1 MAMVFNHNKRNIVAK
16 GREKRRGVVLNTS
29 SKAKQKSVVSDS
41 GLAHFLI
48 IELCQ
53 SLMLS

>member
-48 IELCQ
+48 TEICQ